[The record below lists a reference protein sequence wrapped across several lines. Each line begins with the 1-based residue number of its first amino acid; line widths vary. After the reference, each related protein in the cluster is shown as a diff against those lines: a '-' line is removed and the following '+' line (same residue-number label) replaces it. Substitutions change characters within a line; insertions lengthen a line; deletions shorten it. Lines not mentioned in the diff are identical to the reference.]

1 MFSSIYNAKQH
12 DEYFPKCLAQ
22 PTAGHIH
29 QARTVPQNG
38 KAKLPQVAETELG
51 SKAPPVPSPLES
63 LPSEIRRQILS
74 ILEIDNLRSLVQAS
88 PIYYHQYQLDRRL
101 LLCQSLEVTLG
112 SVTVEAYAG
121 HKSNSME
128 VSNQRTAQGIDNFL
142 TFYHPI
148 RSEAWS
154 SPLHKVLSI
163 EEVTSMARFYCSIV
177 QPLVG
182 WWISI
187 SDSIMNDFLYIFN
200 PWETEEISC
209 VSYLTE
215 EKFKQIFNELKW
227 DLDEEKPKFDRRRGE
242 FDLNNH
248 NNKDGS
254 LKTPVSRGL
263 ELLYLVYF
271 KVKNHDQLVTAMR
284 NSMSWVLRGFL
295 EDTHSVFDERLQWNR
310 HCVQPGDKQPNG
322 DCTLPPLACTMIWGG
337 TYSNLF
343 GDYIPDAL
351 CQWGWVMWDAAR
363 LERMGAKE
371 VMIQK
376 LEEDHCTDLRKDYW
390 YADADK

>member
-1 MFSSIYNAKQH
+1 M
-12 DEYFPKCLAQ
+12 
-22 PTAGHIH
+22 
-29 QARTVPQNG
+29 VPQNG
-38 KAKLPQVAETELG
+38 KANLPQVAETELG

-112 SVTVEAYAG
+112 SVIVEAYAV
-121 HKSNSME
+121 HKSSSME

-148 RSEAWS
+148 QSEAWS

-182 WWISI
+182 WYVTETLSDLTEKTKGSQVQETLSRTGKTRLMRAFYRFQLYCNVYELETGEFISFNRWISI
-187 SDSIMNDFLYIFN
+187 SDSIMNDLLCIFN

-215 EKFKQIFNELKW
+215 EKFKQI
-227 DLDEEKPKFDRRRGE
+227 
-242 FDLNNH
+242 
-248 NNKDGS
+248 
-254 LKTPVSRGL
+254 
-263 ELLYLVYF
+263 
-271 KVKNHDQLVTAMR
+271 TA
-284 NSMSWVLRGFL
+284 
-295 EDTHSVFDERLQWNR
+295 
-310 HCVQPGDKQPNG
+310 
-322 DCTLPPLACTMIWGG
+322 
-337 TYSNLF
+337 
-343 GDYIPDAL
+343 
-351 CQWGWVMWDAAR
+351 
-363 LERMGAKE
+363 
-371 VMIQK
+371 
-376 LEEDHCTDLRKDYW
+376 
-390 YADADK
+390 